1 MCKYAWVIN
10 CSFLLP
16 NNNYNCQKDESVNE
30 PVYEPVY
37 EPVNEPVNDNVINSE
52 NDSVKLTLVQKD
64 L

>member
-1 MCKYAWVIN
+1 MIN

-16 NNNYNCQKDESVNE
+16 NNNYNCQKDEPVNE
-30 PVYEPVY
+30 PV
-37 EPVNEPVNDNVINSE
+37 NDNVNDNVINSE